1 VVGPLLC
8 GGGGS
13 RGEGGQGGAER
24 QRGVEDGGGRLTG
37 IRDAVV
43 ASWRRNHRGGPSFF
57 AHIPPLSLRDQHT
70 QNTNRTSK
78 FHEQG

>member
-13 RGEGGQGGAER
+13 RGEGSQGGAER

-37 IRDAVV
+37 IGDAAV
-43 ASWRRNHRGGPSFF
+43 ASRRRNHRGGPSFF
-57 AHIPPLSLRDQHT
+57 CTHT
-70 QNTNRTSK
+70 SFITEGSTYTKHKQDIKIS
-78 FHEQG
+78 